1 MTVANR
7 RLCRAKKTRA
17 LIKKHGKARVC
28 VVKSNQHIEAY
39 LFDAKGQV
47 LASQS
52 TKGAQLKALKANN
65 GSNIDA
71 AKKVG
76 TSIAQ
81 QALKLGVSEVA
92 FDRSGYVYHGRIKA
106 LADAARE
113 AGLKF

>member
-1 MTVANR
+1 MTVANS
-7 RLCRAKKTRA
+7 RLRRAKKTRA
-17 LIKKHGKARVC
+17 LIKKHGKNRLC

-39 LFDAKGQV
+39 LYDTEGKV

-52 TKGAQLKALKANN
+52 TKGAQLKSLKVAN

-76 TSIAQ
+76 EAIATK
-81 QALKLGVSEVA
+81 AIKLGIKEVA

-106 LADAARE
+106 LADAARQI
-113 AGLKF
+113 GLTF